1 MQIQGDRQCWT
12 AQEFQSDFAGLPYTQ
27 HIANGMGVIY
37 LNERPGQTV
46 FYEKWDRA
54 EATQKGMK
62 DWVVQEAQAI
72 NSLQMPY
79 FLERLELNDA
89 ELEAPGHRSWQKL
102 RQDRLRLLS
111 KKLNAVKIGSIGN
124 IGVWKTKWA
133 QKTDRDGVNSNY

>member
-54 EATQKGMK
+54 ETTQQGMK
-62 DWVVQEAQAI
+62 DWVDQEVKSI
-72 NSLQMPY
+72 NLLEMAY
-79 FLERLELNDA
+79 FLERLELNNA
-89 ELEAPGHRSWQKL
+89 ELKAPGHLSWQKL

-111 KKLNAVKIGSIGN
+111 KKLNAVKIGNIGN
-124 IGVWKTKWA
+124 IRVWKTKWA
-133 QKTDRDGVNSNY
+133 GKTDRDRVGSNY